1 MSLWRVELQDT
12 SIHYSY
18 LYWKFSTINVYYF
31 PNKEKKMLHKKQTLT
46 GGLGLHPSKDRKLT
60 RSYDDNAF
68 PTLVTPQKN
77 VS

>member
-1 MSLWRVELQDT
+1 
-12 SIHYSY
+12 
-18 LYWKFSTINVYYF
+18 
-31 PNKEKKMLHKKQTLT
+31 MLHKKQTLT

>member
-1 MSLWRVELQDT
+1 M
-12 SIHYSY
+12 
-18 LYWKFSTINVYYF
+18 NVYYF
-31 PNKEKKMLHKKQTLT
+31 PNKEKKKLHKKQTLT
-46 GGLGLHPSKDRKLT
+46 DGLGLQSSKDRKLT